1 MHHVPGGLNNVS
13 FSTFCRLD
21 EEKKSPETIQNQN
34 RSAPDQKSPQF
45 SQKVWNRYGKG
56 VGDCLRPSYSR
67 ASFQKKIRTQRHLNE
82 TNFGHNFDVR
92 AKSS

>member
-1 MHHVPGGLNNVS
+1 MFLSQHFVDSMKKKITRNNPKSKS
-13 FSTFCRLD
+13 FGSR
-21 EEKKSPETIQNQN
+21 
-34 RSAPDQKSPQF
+34 AQKSPQI
-45 SQKVWNRYGKG
+45 SQKVWNKYGKG
-56 VGDCLRPSYSR
+56 GGDCLRPSYSR